1 MADLKFEPV
10 ERRTISWEV
19 RERLA
24 RSIREG
30 QLLPGHQIPS
40 ERALCQQ
47 FEVARTS
54 VREAIQGLV
63 SLGVLERR
71 GNRTF
76 VVEALP
82 NLLFDVDGSD
92 RRKQRV
98 RELFEVRQ
106 VVEVPIARL
115 AACRATDEDRARITE
130 LAGRFH
136 ADMRLDAFR
145 KLDHDFHW
153 AIARACGNATLLEL
167 YGKVLDSLFRS
178 SEFEQLLSARSN
190 RDVVRDVIK
199 GAAQSHRQIA
209 KAIENGDWSDA
220 VTTAE
225 RHLDHV
231 EEQMIA
237 RMV

>member
-1 MADLKFEPV
+1 MADVKFEPV

-30 QLLPGHQIPS
+30 QLLPGHQVPS

-82 NLLFDVDGSD
+82 DLIFDVDGSD

-98 RELFEVRQ
+98 RELFEVRR
-106 VVEVPIARL
+106 VVEVPIVRL
-115 AACRATDEDRARITE
+115 AACRATDEDRARLTE

-136 ADMRLDAFR
+136 ADMRLDTFR
-145 KLDHDFHW
+145 KLDHDFHR

-178 SEFEQLLSARSN
+178 SEFEQLLAGRAN
-190 RDVVRDVIK
+190 RDVVRDVIT
-199 GAAQSHRQIA
+199 GAAQSHRQVA
-209 KAIENGDWSDA
+209 KAIENGDWPDA
-220 VTTAE
+220 VATAE
-225 RHLDHV
+225 AHLDHV

-237 RMV
+237 RMA